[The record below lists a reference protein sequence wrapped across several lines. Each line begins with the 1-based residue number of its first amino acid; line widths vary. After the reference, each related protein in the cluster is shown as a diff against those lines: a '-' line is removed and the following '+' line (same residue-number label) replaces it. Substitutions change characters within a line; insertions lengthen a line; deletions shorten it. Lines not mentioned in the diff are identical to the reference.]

1 MLKLWQRRLCGSGGY
16 HEGNGFDLENA
27 MQDAHALMLRLLTR
41 RIGELPGDLS
51 AQIEAL
57 SLAQLDALGEVL
69 LDLTSL
75 ADLQT
80 WLKDNTHP

>member
-1 MLKLWQRRLCGSGGY
+1 MRRLWQRRLRRSRGY
-16 HEGNGFDLENA
+16 HEVNGFDVENA
-27 MQDAHALMLRLLTR
+27 MQDAPTLMILLLTR

-80 WLKDNTHP
+80 WLEDKPNP